1 MKYTKK
7 DYKNYLNR
15 LGDEGCLPEESF
27 IIGGKLRRMKY
38 GSALRIYDPIQFEV
52 GFRTEFPDII
62 NEYNK
67 ERNDNY

>member
-7 DYKNYLNR
+7 DYEDYLNR

-27 IIGGKLRRMKY
+27 IIGGKLRRMRY
-38 GSALRIYDPIQFEV
+38 GSALRKYDPIAFEV
-52 GFRTEFPDII
+52 SFKQDFPDVV

-67 ERNDNY
+67 STK